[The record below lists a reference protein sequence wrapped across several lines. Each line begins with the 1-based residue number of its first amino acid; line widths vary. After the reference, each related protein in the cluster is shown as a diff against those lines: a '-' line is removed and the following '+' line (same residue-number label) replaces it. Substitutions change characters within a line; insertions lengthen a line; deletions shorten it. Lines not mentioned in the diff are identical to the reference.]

1 MYWEELSEVW
11 EVRRQLLQRRDELSE
26 KNLRLVKSIQA
37 GQSEMD
43 ALRFTKKEVLRN
55 INSIKSNIDAEKKLR
70 QEDLHIIDRR
80 DAETKKAKNE
90 IKVVHK
96 VISKTSEMIVIL
108 ISNLQGRGRGK
119 TPEARRPDRK
129 SPGQVQ
135 AEQH

>member
-43 ALRFTKKEVLRN
+43 AMRFTKKEVLRN
-55 INSIKSNIDAEKKLR
+55 ISSIKQNIDAEKKLR

-90 IKVVHK
+90 IRAVHK
-96 VISKTSEMIVIL
+96 VISKTSELIVRQQTKTI
-108 ISNLQGRGRGK
+108 GRRGRK
-119 TPEARRPDRK
+119 AS
-129 SPGQVQ
+129 SPGGYS
-135 AEQH
+135 